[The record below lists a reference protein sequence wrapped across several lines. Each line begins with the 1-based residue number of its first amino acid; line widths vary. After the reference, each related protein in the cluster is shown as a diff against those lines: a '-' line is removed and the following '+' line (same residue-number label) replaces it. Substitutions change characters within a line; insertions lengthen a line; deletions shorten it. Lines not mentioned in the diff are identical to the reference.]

1 MPRAKTVKKVKLVGP
16 KKAKRA
22 SQYRFL
28 RDNARS
34 MPSPD
39 EIANMPEE
47 MRVWQASKLTTRLVN
62 GVTRV
67 YGVSHTQLKRQIGE
81 WATICSQLNDE
92 HPDPGIDSQWDKMCQ
107 LRHRLDKRSIS
118 ETDLHHVML
127 AVGMVGMTSCQK
139 KLRHALD
146 AVIKSNI
153 RMTVDDYSTHCNV
166 KDVMP
171 LMLLYHGKATGEYD
185 VDFSGDGR
193 EIASTTTTMMAL
205 RVVTTWSPLE
215 RCHPSV
221 AYMHSVWKRGIRIPR
236 QGHGN
241 HAHRPRAYP
250 ARWYLRPVPRL
261 CTHGRWRWKSSRT
274 C

>member
-1 MPRAKTVKKVKLVGP
+1 MTARQGAIGRKKKKGRKGSNRAPPAGIPVPRAKTVKKVKLVGP

-81 WATICSQLNDE
+81 WATMCSQLNDE

-127 AVGMVGMTSCQK
+127 AVGMAGMTSCQK
-139 KLRHALD
+139 KVATCPRRRH
-146 AVIKSNI
+146 
-153 RMTVDDYSTHCNV
+153 
-166 KDVMP
+166 
-171 LMLLYHGKATGEYD
+171 
-185 VDFSGDGR
+185 
-193 EIASTTTTMMAL
+193 
-205 RVVTTWSPLE
+205 
-215 RCHPSV
+215 
-221 AYMHSVWKRGIRIPR
+221 
-236 QGHGN
+236 
-241 HAHRPRAYP
+241 
-250 ARWYLRPVPRL
+250 
-261 CTHGRWRWKSSRT
+261 
-274 C
+274 